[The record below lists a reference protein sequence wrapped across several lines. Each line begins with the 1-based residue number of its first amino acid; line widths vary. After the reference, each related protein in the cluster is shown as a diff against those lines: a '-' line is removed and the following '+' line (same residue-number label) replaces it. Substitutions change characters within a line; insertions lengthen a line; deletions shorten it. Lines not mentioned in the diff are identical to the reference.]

1 VYCLLG
7 SKAEQCGDTNVD
19 KMTLF
24 QKPNGN
30 DANLKATTAAAQM
43 NDIALDSQIAQQRSI
58 NVSMRLE
65 DARDT
70 GRCIVA

>member
-43 NDIALDSQIAQQRSI
+43 NDKHSIAKLHNSE
-58 NVSMRLE
+58 VS
-65 DARDT
+65 T
-70 GRCIVA
+70 